1 MNDRVSRRLV
11 HALLGRTRHG
21 SLTLV
26 EGDTTLRF
34 GDREPGGP
42 MVTVDVRS
50 PGFYRALLGGS
61 IGLSDAYMDGVFEC
75 AELPELARLA
85 ALNMPQLDAW
95 RRALRPV
102 VALPQAAARWLER
115 NTPARSRRQ
124 ISAHYDLGN
133 DLFGLMLDETMMYS
147 CAVFESE
154 DATLHEAQVAKLD
167 RICRKLDLRPEDHV
181 LEIGTGWGGFAIHAA
196 TNYGCRVTSTTISA
210 EQLALARER
219 VEAAGLED
227 RITLLLEDYRALEGT
242 YDKLVSIEM
251 IEAVGWQYFDTF
263 FERCG
268 TLLAPDG
275 TMLLQAITIDDR
287 AYAVEKATK
296 SFANTHI
303 FPGGC
308 LPSVEVISR
317 SVARATDLRAVHLE
331 DITHHYVRT
340 LRCWRANFLGQ
351 RDRVQA
357 LGYDGRFQRL
367 WELYLAYCEGGFDAR
382 RIRTVQVVL
391 AKPRHAPRR
400 RPAMAAPGMAA
411 GAGGVSGG
419 GGVPS
424 LAGLTAAARG

>member
-1 MNDRVSRRLV
+1 
-11 HALLGRTRHG
+11 
-21 SLTLV
+21 
-26 EGDTTLRF
+26 
-34 GDREPGGP
+34 
-42 MVTVDVRS
+42 
-50 PGFYRALLGGS
+50 
-61 IGLSDAYMDGVFEC
+61 MDGMFEC

-85 ALNMPQLDAW
+85 ALNMPQLDTW

-147 CAVFESE
+147 CGIFESE

-196 TNYGCRVTSTTISA
+196 SNYGCRVTSTTISA
-210 EQLALARER
+210 EQFALARER
-219 VEAAGLED
+219 VGAAGLED

-263 FERCG
+263 FARCG
-268 TLLAPDG
+268 ALLAPDG

-308 LPSVEVISR
+308 LPSVAVISR
-317 SVARATDLRAVHLE
+317 SVARASDLRAVPLE

-340 LRCWRANFLGQ
+340 LRCWRANFLGH
-351 RDRVQA
+351 RDRVEA

-382 RIRTVQVVL
+382 RIGTVQLVL

-400 RPAMAAPGMAA
+400 QPALAAPGV
-411 GAGGVSGG
+411 GAV
-419 GGVPS
+419 GGVPV
-424 LAGLTAAARG
+424 LAGGLSAAARG